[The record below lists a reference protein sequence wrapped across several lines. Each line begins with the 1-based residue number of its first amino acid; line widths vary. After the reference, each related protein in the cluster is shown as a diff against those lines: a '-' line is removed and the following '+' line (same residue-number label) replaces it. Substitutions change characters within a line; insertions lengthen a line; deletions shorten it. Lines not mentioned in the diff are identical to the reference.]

1 MTPKRETCI
10 ALDFDCTFTSD
21 IEFWRL
27 FVLLCNMR
35 GHTIWIITA
44 RHDTPENHAQLAEVI
59 GAQTLAIVAGIIF
72 SNHQPKRAVAEARG
86 ISVNIWIDDLPEFVG
101 DASADVL
108 ETIKTKQ
115 SIFETLPVFLPGAVA
130 PSAIWRPVLTP
141 AAEN

>member
-1 MTPKRETCI
+1 
-10 ALDFDCTFTSD
+10 
-21 IEFWRL
+21 
-27 FVLLCNMR
+27 MR

-59 GAQTLAIVAGIIF
+59 GAQTLAMVAGIMF
-72 SNHQPKRAVAEARG
+72 SSHQPKRAVAEARG

-101 DASADVL
+101 DASVDVL
-108 ETIKTKQ
+108 ENIKTKQ